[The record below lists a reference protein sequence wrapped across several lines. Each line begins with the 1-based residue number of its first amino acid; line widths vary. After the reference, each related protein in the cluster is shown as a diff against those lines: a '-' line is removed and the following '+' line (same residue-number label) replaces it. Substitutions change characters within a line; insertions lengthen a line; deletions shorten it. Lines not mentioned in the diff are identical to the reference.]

1 MMASESFDYMQD
13 SPVLMS
19 PPGGVDEETSDAV
32 TSPATAATVVRD
44 RFAEI
49 WIWSDDV
56 IGYINFEARMHVA
69 ARRMQTVEACT

>member
-1 MMASESFDYMQD
+1 MMASESFDFMQD

-19 PPGGVDEETSDAV
+19 PLGGAEEEKSVDM
-32 TSPATAATVVRD
+32 TSPETAALVRD

-56 IGYINFEARMHVA
+56 IGYIFMARMHVA

>member
-1 MMASESFDYMQD
+1 MKHWLRHSKMMASESFDYMQD

-19 PPGGVDEETSDAV
+19 PIGGADEENSDAV
-32 TSPATAATVVRD
+32 TSRETATLVRD

-56 IGYINFEARMHVA
+56 IGYIF
-69 ARRMQTVEACT
+69 

>member
-1 MMASESFDYMQD
+1 MQD

-19 PPGGVDEETSDAV
+19 PIGGADEENSDAV
-32 TSPATAATVVRD
+32 TSRETATLVRD

-56 IGYINFEARMHVA
+56 IGYIF
-69 ARRMQTVEACT
+69 